1 MHARGFGIAT
11 RRRLCALGAVVATL
25 ASTAFG
31 ASAQAQE
38 VTLSPSLNEQVV
50 MVMTG
55 SGPAASALETT
66 IFKPPGNGPFPLLI
80 MNHGKDPGDPHLQKR
95 DRFVV
100 VAREFVKRGYAVM
113 VPMRKGFSKSSG
125 EYADYGCNMTDNGYL
140 QADDLQS
147 TLDYAT
153 RQSWIDKSRIVVAGQ
168 SYGGLATMA
177 FGTRRFPGV
186 RGLLNFAGGLRTDGG
201 DCQWQ
206 NALINAFASYG
217 SRGTVP
223 SLWFYGQNDSYFNHE
238 MAARMY
244 NAYVNAG
251 GNARLVAYGAFKTD
265 AHGMIGSR
273 DGVKV
278 WWPETEKFLRQ
289 IGMPVEEKIALAE
302 DLPIAKSDYAALD
315 NVDAIPNLKEKGREA
330 YRTFLTKSLPRAF
343 AVSSSGSWS
352 WAEDG
357 DDPAERALAYCQNAS
372 KQPCKLYAVDD
383 YVVWK
388 EAPPAMAQGQGQG
401 RNTPTTQQGS
411 SSSN

>member
-1 MHARGFGIAT
+1 MTSPDIGVKESGDAI
-11 RRRLCALGAVVATL
+11 RRWICALGVLLGTSV
-25 ASTAFG
+25 FG
-31 ASAQAQE
+31 VLCQAQE
-38 VTLSPSLNEQVV
+38 VTLSASLNERIV
-50 MVMTG
+50 MIMSG
-55 SGPAASALETT
+55 SGAAASALETT
-66 IFKPPGNGPFPLLI
+66 IFKPPGSGPFPLVI

-100 VAREFVKRGYAVM
+100 LSREFVKRGYAVM
-113 VPMRKGFSKSSG
+113 VPMRKGFSRSSG

-147 TLDYAT
+147 TVDYAT
-153 RQSWIDKSRIVVAGQ
+153 RQPWIDKNRIVLAGQ

-186 RGLLNFAGGLRTDGG
+186 RGLINFAGGLRTDGG

-206 NALINAFASYG
+206 NALINAFTNYG
-217 SRGTVP
+217 SRGAIP
-223 SLWFYGQNDSYFNHE
+223 SLWFYGQNDSYFNPE
-238 MAARMY
+238 MAARMHS
-244 NAYVNAG
+244 AYVNAG
-251 GNARLVAYGAFKTD
+251 GNARLVAYGAFKSD

-302 DLPIAKSDYAALD
+302 DLPIAKSDYAAID
-315 NVDAIPNLKEKGREA
+315 NVDAIPYLKEKGREA

-343 AVSSSGSWS
+343 ALSATGSWS

-357 DDPAERALAYCQNAS
+357 DDPAERVLAYCQNSS

-388 EAPPAMAQGQGQG
+388 DAPPVMAQG
-401 RNTPTTQQGS
+401 RNASPTQQGS